1 MFQIVFNETSAAEL
15 AALPKK
21 LQLQIMG
28 EFNVNPENLSD
39 AGTYGRLKREGR
51 QLYRYRAGDYRIYF
65 EKNRDGL
72 LVHRV
77 VHKNTLKDFLYR
89 SKLPVSEDQVL
100 EENPKF
106 WDMIFGS
113 GKKQQGPGTSS

>member
-1 MFQIVFNETSAAEL
+1 MFQIVFNEASAAEL

-28 EFNVNPENLSD
+28 EFNVHPEQLSD
-39 AGTYGRLKREGR
+39 TGTYGRLKREGR

-65 EKNRDGL
+65 EKNSDGI

-77 VHKNTLKDFLYR
+77 VHKNTLKDFFFR
-89 SKLPVSEDQVL
+89 TKLPVSEDQAL
-100 EENPKF
+100 EKEPKF

-113 GKKQQGPGTSS
+113 AKK

>member
-28 EFNVNPENLSD
+28 EFNVNPDNLAD

-65 EKNRDGL
+65 EKTGDGI

-77 VHKNTLKDFLYR
+77 VHRNTLKDFLFR
-89 SKLPVSEDQVL
+89 TKLPVSEDEVL

-106 WDMIFGS
+106 WDMVFG
-113 GKKQQGPGTSS
+113 GKKG

>member
-1 MFQIVFNETSAAEL
+1 MFQIVFNEASAAEL

-28 EFNVNPENLSD
+28 EFNVHPEDLSD
-39 AGTYGRLKREGR
+39 TGTYGRLKREGR

-65 EKNRDGL
+65 EKTNDGI

-77 VHKNTLKDFLYR
+77 VHRNTLKDFFFR
-89 SKLPVSEDQVL
+89 TKLPVSEDQAL
-100 EENPKF
+100 EKEPKF
-106 WDMIFGS
+106 WDMIFSGS
-113 GKKQQGPGTSS
+113 KK

>member
-28 EFNVNPENLSD
+28 EINIHPENLSD
-39 AGTYGRLKREGR
+39 TGTYGRLKREGR

-65 EKNRDGL
+65 EKTPEGF

-77 VHKNTLKDFLYR
+77 VHKNTLKDAFYR
-89 SKLPVSEDQVL
+89 TKLPVAEDQVL
-100 EENPKF
+100 EDNPKF

-113 GKKQQGPGTSS
+113 GKK

>member
-28 EFNVNPENLSD
+28 EFNVNPDQLAD
-39 AGTYGRLKREGR
+39 TGTYGRLRREGR

-65 EKNRDGL
+65 EKTREGL

-77 VHKNTLKDFLYR
+77 VHRNTLKDFLFR
-89 SKLPVSEDQVL
+89 TKLPVPEDQVL
-100 EENPKF
+100 EKDPKF
-106 WDMIFGS
+106 WDMIFSS
-113 GKKQQGPGTSS
+113 GKK

>member
-1 MFQIVFNETSAAEL
+1 MFQIIFNETSAAEL

-28 EFNVNPENLSD
+28 EFNVNPDRLAD
-39 AGTYGRLKREGR
+39 TDTYGRLKRGGL
-51 QLYRYRAGDYRIYF
+51 QLYRYRAGEYRIYF
-65 EKNRDGL
+65 EKIEAGI

-77 VHKNTLKDFLYR
+77 VHRNTLKDFLFR
-89 SKLPVSEDQVL
+89 TKMPVSEDEVL

-106 WDMIFGS
+106 WDMVFGT
-113 GKKQQGPGTSS
+113 GK

>member
-28 EFNVNPENLSD
+28 EFNVHPEQLSD
-39 AGTYGRLKREGR
+39 TGTYGRLKREGR

-65 EKNRDGL
+65 EKTNDGI

-77 VHKNTLKDFLYR
+77 VHKNTLKDFFFR
-89 SKLPVSEDQVL
+89 TKLPVSEDQAL
-100 EENPKF
+100 EKEPKF
-106 WDMIFGS
+106 WDMIFSGS
-113 GKKQQGPGTSS
+113 KK

>member
-1 MFQIVFNETSAAEL
+1 MFQIVFNEISAAEL

-28 EFNVNPENLSD
+28 EFNVNPERLAD
-39 AGTYGRLKREGR
+39 TGTYGRLKREGR

-65 EKNRDGL
+65 EKTGDGI

-77 VHKNTLKDFLYR
+77 VHKNTLKDFFFR
-89 SKLPVSEDQVL
+89 TKLPVSEDQAL
-100 EENPKF
+100 EKEPKF
-106 WDMIFGS
+106 WDMVFGAA
-113 GKKQQGPGTSS
+113 KK

>member
-1 MFQIVFNETSAAEL
+1 MFQIVFNEISAAEL

-21 LQLQIMG
+21 LQFQIMG
-28 EFNVNPENLSD
+28 EFNVHPEHLAD
-39 AGTYGRLKREGR
+39 TGTYGRLKREGR

-65 EKNRDGL
+65 QKTDDGI
-72 LVHRV
+72 LVHRIL
-77 VHKNTLKDFLYR
+77 HRNTLKDFFFR
-89 SKLPVSEDQVL
+89 TKLPVTEDQVL

-113 GKKQQGPGTSS
+113 GKK